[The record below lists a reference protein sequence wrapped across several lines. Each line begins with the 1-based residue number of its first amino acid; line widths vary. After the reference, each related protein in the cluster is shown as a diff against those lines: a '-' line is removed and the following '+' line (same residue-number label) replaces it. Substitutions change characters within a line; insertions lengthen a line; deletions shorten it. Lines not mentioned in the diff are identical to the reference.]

1 MSGLYRYSTD
11 LGKFVGA
18 PILHANGDH
27 PEDVIRA
34 TRLALEYRR
43 KFRKDVFV
51 ELHCFRRWGHN
62 ELDDPTFTNPKLYS
76 QIHSRRFVC
85 IQGLGLGRAI
95 SGSRCLIALLNGA
108 GNSKGSG

>member
-1 MSGLYRYSTD
+1 MFIELCLVDPNVALVLDSYRYSSD
-11 LGKFVGA
+11 LGKLVGA
-18 PILHANGDH
+18 PILHANGDY

-34 TRLALEYRR
+34 TRLALEYRN

-76 QIHSRRFVC
+76 QIHSRRFDP
-85 IQGLGLGRAI
+85 QP
-95 SGSRCLIALLNGA
+95 
-108 GNSKGSG
+108 

>member
-1 MSGLYRYSTD
+1 MSGLYRYSSD

-76 QIHSRRFVC
+76 QIHSRRCVC
-85 IQGLGLGRAI
+85 NQGLGLGREV
-95 SGSRCLIALLNGA
+95 
-108 GNSKGSG
+108 